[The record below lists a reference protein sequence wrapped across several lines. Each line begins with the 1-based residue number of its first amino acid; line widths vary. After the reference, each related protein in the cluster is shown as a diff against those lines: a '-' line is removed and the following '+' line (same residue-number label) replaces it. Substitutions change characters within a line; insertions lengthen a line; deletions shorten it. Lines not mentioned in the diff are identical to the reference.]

1 MFSGLKVVEI
11 ASFIA
16 APAAATMLSDFGA
29 DVIKVEPPGLGDPQ
43 RLLSSVPPSPAAP
56 GNYSWHLA
64 NRNKRGM
71 SVDLKSDGGTEILK
85 RLVEWA
91 DVVITNFPHGTREA
105 LHLGYEEVSGW
116 NPRVIYADITGF
128 GDAGPD
134 ARLPGFDLTA
144 FWSRSGLLA
153 STRDAG
159 APPTSPPWGSGDYT
173 TATAIYAA
181 ITTALYHRERTG
193 RGANVGT
200 SLLATGVWATGTLV
214 SAALAGGKPYEL
226 HDRKQAGERAD
237 QCVSERR
244 RSLDHAGRQAIG
256 MAGIGQR
263 HRAVRPVGRSAL
275 QPTRKAIGQHAAELA
290 DLLDAEFSAQPLAHL
305 ERGSRPS
312 PHPLR
317 RHPDARGGG
326 RGSAA
331 ARGRHRRADR
341 GCHGPGVH
349 GQQPDHPPRAG
360 QGSVPARTR
369 ARRAQRRSPRT
380 AGIQRRRHRPAT
392 GAEGDSRCAR
402 TGDSEMTTTE
412 VSTELVLTERHGEG
426 VLTITINRPGA
437 EERRQPRGR
446 GPAGSRAG

>member
-1 MFSGLKVVEI
+1 MNTQSVFSGLKVVEI

-29 DVIKVEPPGLGDPQ
+29 DVIKVEPPGIGDPQ

-71 SVDLKSDGGTEILK
+71 SVDLKTEGGTQILK

-91 DVVITNFPHGTREA
+91 DVLITNFPHGTREG

-116 NPRVIYADITGF
+116 NPRIIYADITGF

-134 ARLPGFDLTA
+134 AKLPGFDLTA

-153 STRDAG
+153 ATRDAG
-159 APPTSPPWGSGDYT
+159 APPTSPVWGSGDYT

-226 HDRKQAGERAD
+226 HDRSAPVNAMTNPYQSGDGRWIMLAAKRSAWPVLANAMDRAD
-237 QCVSERR
+237 LLADPRFS
-244 RSLDHAGRQAIG
+244 DATAI
-256 MAGIGQR
+256 A
-263 HRAVRPVGRSAL
+263 
-275 QPTRKAIGQHAAELA
+275 QHAAELA
-290 DLLDAEFSAQPLAHL
+290 EVLDAEFRA
-305 ERGSRPS
+305 
-312 PHPLR
+312 HPLSHWKRALDQARIPYGVIQTPEEAAEDPQLRAAGIVVPIEGAADVEYTVNNPITLRGLDRVPSR
-317 RHPDARGGG
+317 RAPEHGEHNDEVLGQLGFTGDQIVQLREHKVIP
-326 RGSAA
+326 AA
-331 ARGRHRRADR
+331 A
-341 GCHGPGVH
+341 
-349 GQQPDHPPRAG
+349 QQEIAK
-360 QGSVPARTR
+360 
-369 ARRAQRRSPRT
+369 
-380 AGIQRRRHRPAT
+380 
-392 GAEGDSRCAR
+392 
-402 TGDSEMTTTE
+402 
-412 VSTELVLTERHGEG
+412 
-426 VLTITINRPGA
+426 
-437 EERRQPRGR
+437 
-446 GPAGSRAG
+446 

>member
-1 MFSGLKVVEI
+1 MTTQTPQSVFSGLKVVEI

-29 DVIKVEPPGLGDPQ
+29 DVIKVEAPGMGDPQ
-43 RLLSSVPPSPAAP
+43 RLLSSVPPSPAAA

-71 SVDLKSDGGTEILK
+71 SVNLKSEGGTQILK

-105 LHLGYEEVSGW
+105 LHLGYEEVSSW

-153 STRDAG
+153 ATRDAG

-193 RGANVGT
+193 LGANVGT

-214 SAALAGGKPYEL
+214 SAALAGGKAYEL
-226 HDRKQAGERAD
+226 HDRTAPVNALTNPYQ
-237 QCVSERR
+237 SEDGRWLMLAAR
-244 RSLDHAGRQAIG
+244 RSAWPVLANAIGRSDLLSDPRFSDAEAISDHA
-256 MAGIGQR
+256 
-263 HRAVRPVGRSAL
+263 SAL
-275 QPTRKAIGQHAAELA
+275 AE
-290 DLLDAEFSAQPLAHL
+290 LLDAEFRAQPLAHWNEVLDEARIPFGVIQTPEEAAEDPQLRANDIVVPIEGAQDL
-305 ERGSRPS
+305 EYTVNNPLTLRG
-312 PHPLR
+312 L
-317 RHPDARGGG
+317 AR
-326 RGSAA
+326 
-331 ARGRHRRADR
+331 
-341 GCHGPGVH
+341 
-349 GQQPDHPPRAG
+349 
-360 QGSVPARTR
+360 VPARR
-369 ARRAQRRSPRT
+369 APEQGEHNAEILEQLGFSADDINQLQV
-380 AGIQRRRHRPAT
+380 AGAISVAPEQET
-392 GAEGDSRCAR
+392 
-402 TGDSEMTTTE
+402 
-412 VSTELVLTERHGEG
+412 VK
-426 VLTITINRPGA
+426 
-437 EERRQPRGR
+437 
-446 GPAGSRAG
+446 

>member
-1 MFSGLKVVEI
+1 MTTQTPQSVFSGLKVVEI

-29 DVIKVEPPGLGDPQ
+29 DVIKVEAPGMGDPQ
-43 RLLSSVPPSPAAP
+43 RLLSSVPPSPAAA

-71 SVDLKSDGGTEILK
+71 SVNLKSQGGTQILK

-105 LHLGYEEVSGW
+105 LHLGYEEVSSW

-153 STRDAG
+153 ATRDAG

-193 RGANVGT
+193 LGANVGT

-214 SAALAGGKPYEL
+214 SAALAGGKAYEL
-226 HDRKQAGERAD
+226 HDRTAPVNALTNPYQ
-237 QCVSERR
+237 SEDGRWLMLAAR
-244 RSLDHAGRQAIG
+244 RSAWPVLANAIGRSDLLSDPRFSDAEAISDHA
-256 MAGIGQR
+256 
-263 HRAVRPVGRSAL
+263 SAL
-275 QPTRKAIGQHAAELA
+275 AE
-290 DLLDAEFSAQPLAHL
+290 LLDAEFRAQPLAHWNEVLDEARIPFGVIQTPEEAAEDPQLRANDIVVPIEGAQDL
-305 ERGSRPS
+305 EYTVNNPLTLRG
-312 PHPLR
+312 L
-317 RHPDARGGG
+317 AR
-326 RGSAA
+326 
-331 ARGRHRRADR
+331 
-341 GCHGPGVH
+341 
-349 GQQPDHPPRAG
+349 
-360 QGSVPARTR
+360 VPARR
-369 ARRAQRRSPRT
+369 APEQGEHNAEILEQLGFSADDINQLQV
-380 AGIQRRRHRPAT
+380 AGAIPVAPEQET
-392 GAEGDSRCAR
+392 
-402 TGDSEMTTTE
+402 
-412 VSTELVLTERHGEG
+412 VK
-426 VLTITINRPGA
+426 
-437 EERRQPRGR
+437 
-446 GPAGSRAG
+446 

>member
-1 MFSGLKVVEI
+1 MTTQTPQSVFSGLKVVEI

-29 DVIKVEPPGLGDPQ
+29 DVIKVEAPGMGDPQ
-43 RLLSSVPPSPAAP
+43 RLLSSVPPSPAAA

-71 SVDLKSDGGTEILK
+71 SVNLKSEGGTQILK

-105 LHLGYEEVSGW
+105 LHLGYEEVSSW

-153 STRDAG
+153 ATRDAG

-193 RGANVGT
+193 LGANVGT

-214 SAALAGGKPYEL
+214 SAALAGGKAYEL
-226 HDRKQAGERAD
+226 HDRTAPVNALTNPYQ
-237 QCVSERR
+237 SEDGRWLMLAAR
-244 RSLDHAGRQAIG
+244 RSAWPVLANAIGRSDLLSDPRFSDAEAISDHA
-256 MAGIGQR
+256 
-263 HRAVRPVGRSAL
+263 SAL
-275 QPTRKAIGQHAAELA
+275 AE
-290 DLLDAEFSAQPLAHL
+290 LLDAEFRAQPLAHWNEVLDEARIPFGVIQTPEEAAEDPQLRANDIVVPIEGAQDL
-305 ERGSRPS
+305 EYTVNNPLTLRG
-312 PHPLR
+312 L
-317 RHPDARGGG
+317 AR
-326 RGSAA
+326 
-331 ARGRHRRADR
+331 
-341 GCHGPGVH
+341 
-349 GQQPDHPPRAG
+349 
-360 QGSVPARTR
+360 VPARR
-369 ARRAQRRSPRT
+369 APEQGEHNAEILEQLGFSADDINQLQV
-380 AGIQRRRHRPAT
+380 AGAIPVAPEQET
-392 GAEGDSRCAR
+392 
-402 TGDSEMTTTE
+402 
-412 VSTELVLTERHGEG
+412 VK
-426 VLTITINRPGA
+426 
-437 EERRQPRGR
+437 
-446 GPAGSRAG
+446 